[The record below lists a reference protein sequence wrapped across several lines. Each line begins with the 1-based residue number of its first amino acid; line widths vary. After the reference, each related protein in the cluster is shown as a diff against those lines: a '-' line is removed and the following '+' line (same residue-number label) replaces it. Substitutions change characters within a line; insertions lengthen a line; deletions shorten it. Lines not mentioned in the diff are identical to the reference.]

1 MHSEEDRDSAHLHM
15 IVVGTRPEIIK
26 MAPVIKVLQKQ
37 RMPFVLVHTAQHY
50 DYNLS
55 LQFFQELE
63 LPKPDYNLKIGSAT
77 HAEQTAKAMVA
88 IEKTIMKE
96 KPEAI
101 LIEGDTN
108 TTLAAGLAAI
118 KLHTPIGHVESGL
131 RSYDLRMPEEHN
143 RRIVDHI
150 STYLFAPTKKAATV
164 LQEENVWGRIFI
176 TGNTVIDACMQ
187 HVPIAERKSKI
198 MNKIKYR
205 DFALITAHRAENVDS
220 PENLEKLIEVFLSLP
235 IASVFPVHPRTKN
248 RLMKT
253 KLWKKLSSS
262 ENTQILPPV
271 GYLDFLLLMKAS
283 TIILTDS
290 GGIQE
295 EATSPNI
302 RKQVLVLRKS
312 TERPEAVEAGFA
324 KVVGLDPKNV
334 LQEVEIALKRK
345 KDLPKASPF
354 GDGNAGERIG
364 EIMRKATGMDR

>member
-1 MHSEEDRDSAHLHM
+1 MHL

-26 MAPVIKVLQKQ
+26 MAPLVKAFQ
-37 RMPFVLVHTAQHY
+37 RLRIPFILVHTAQHY

-55 LQFFQELE
+55 QQFIEELQ

-88 IEKTIMKE
+88 VEKAIMKE
-96 KPEAI
+96 KPEI
-101 LIEGDTN
+101 VLVEGDTN
-108 TTLAAGLAAI
+108 TTLAAALASI

-150 STYLFAPTKKAATV
+150 STYLFAPTEKAAQV
-164 LQEENVWGRIFI
+164 LREENVWGKIFV
-176 TGNTVIDACMQ
+176 TGNTVIDACIQ
-187 HVPIAERKSKI
+187 HVPIAERRSKI
-198 MNKIKYR
+198 MNKIKHR
-205 DFALITAHRAENVDS
+205 DFALITAHRAENVDD
-220 PENLEKLIEVFLSLP
+220 PENLEKMVEVILSLP
-235 IASVFPVHPRTKN
+235 IPSVFPIHPRTKN
-248 RLMKT
+248 RLIRIN
-253 KLWKKLSSS
+253 LWRKLSSS

-271 GYLDFLLLMKAS
+271 GYLDFLLLMKESA
-283 TIILTDS
+283 IILTDS

-334 LQEVEIALKRK
+334 LQVVEEALKRE
-345 KDLPKASPF
+345 KDLPKRSPF
-354 GDGNAGERIG
+354 GDGNAGERIA
-364 EIMRKATGMDR
+364 EIVRRVT